1 MGLPSISQVKISPAT
16 DNVFNPFFTHQL
28 HLIPVLCLFEILLK
42 FSSIRL
48 KISILAVSFSSCVP
62 HASALF
68 LELCFLSGV
77 LWKFTGAPIIRGQ
90 A

>member
-16 DNVFNPFFTHQL
+16 DNVFNPFFTHQF

-48 KISILAVSFSSCVP
+48 KI
-62 HASALF
+62 
-68 LELCFLSGV
+68 
-77 LWKFTGAPIIRGQ
+77 
-90 A
+90 